1 MPQRFLAFL
10 LFGVLSLVALD
21 SFEWR
26 AGQRGEVTLATP
38 AGLSSDVQAMDGT
51 NGAPPGPYKKAF

>member
-26 AGQRGEVTLATP
+26 VGQRNEVTLATP
-38 AGLSSDVQAMDGT
+38 AGLSSDVNAMDGI
-51 NGAPPGPYKKAF
+51 GPYPPAPKKY